1 VTTPPTTT
9 FEDLMKNQSQLIR
22 KPLEGA
28 VFLAPDDA
36 TVPTALT
43 GGANGEPLVLP
54 PEYVP
59 IGWVSKA
66 DGATWPR
73 STDTSEVES
82 WGSVEPTRV
91 DITKETLGVK
101 FTAQET
107 NKATL
112 ELYEG
117 VDLSTVIADPVTGEI
132 TFDRP
137 SRPKIRYYRVLGMF
151 ADGSGADTIYVGK
164 LLTRS
169 NVTEKEDQ
177 KWTDGD
183 DPVTYGVTLNGNYDS
198 AIGTACR
205 YYFGGPGWRDLLED
219 MGFPAIPVIP

>member
-1 VTTPPTTT
+1 MTTPPTTSY
-9 FEDLMKNQSQLIR
+9 EDLKKKQSHLIR
-22 KPLEGA
+22 KALEGS
-28 VFLAPDDA
+28 VMLAPDDA
-36 TVPTALT
+36 PVPTALT
-43 GGANGEPLVLP
+43 GGANADLLELP
-54 PEYVP
+54 VGYID
-59 IGWVSKA
+59 IGWVTKA

-107 NKATL
+107 NKPVL

-117 VDLSTVIADPVTGEI
+117 VDLTSVLPTAVTGEI

-137 SRPKIRYYRVLGMF
+137 SRPRIRYYRVLGLF
-151 ADGSGADTIYVGK
+151 VDGFGADTIYVGK
-164 LLTRS
+164 LLTRA

-177 KWTDGD
+177 KWSDGD
-183 DPVTYGVTLNGNYDS
+183 DPVQYGVTLNGNYD
-198 AIGTACR
+198 AVAGTACR

-219 MGFPAIPVIP
+219 MGFPAMPVTP